1 MPRLGAALTPGR
13 RRWPLPSKA
22 GILRPMAN
30 VVPLSLS
37 VHELATLRRVAA
49 PVVPSFDS
57 RFDREVEVRLLNQPW
72 FERHR
77 LLEVASPSPLPA
89 RRAHFAV
96 GDHATLC
103 LSGATPGKHGHVQ
116 LDRLLDA
123 DPPAPI
129 DTAQR
134 ALDYAVFVDFVT
146 CRSELG
152 ELILSRFEDIPLFPQ
167 LDDIES
173 ALMSGLQEDLDGA
186 IRPPDVQPAE
196 GGWVVEKWVLTAGA
210 LLRRECYVGT
220 DGRFRTEE
228 TVIDESMPVPHGRV
242 WGFSNGRLVPVG

>member
-1 MPRLGAALTPGR
+1 
-13 RRWPLPSKA
+13 
-22 GILRPMAN
+22 MAN

-37 VHELATLRRVAA
+37 EHELATLRRAA
-49 PVVPSFDS
+49 ASVVPSFDV

-89 RRAHFAV
+89 RRIHFAV
-96 GDHATLC
+96 SDHATLC
-103 LSGATPGKHGHVQ
+103 LSGGTPGPAGHAQ

-123 DPPAPI
+123 DPPEPI

-134 ALDYAVFVDFVT
+134 GLDYALFVDFVT
-146 CRSELG
+146 SRSELG
-152 ELILSRFEDIPLFPQ
+152 ELILSRFEDIPLFAS

-173 ALMSGLQEDLDGA
+173 ALVDGLREDLDGA
-186 IRPPDVQPAE
+186 IRPPDVRRAD
-196 GGWVVEKWVLTAGA
+196 GGWLVEKWVLTAGA
-210 LLRRECYVGT
+210 LVRRQCHVGT
-220 DGRFRTEE
+220 DGRFSTEE
-228 TVIDESMPVPHGRV
+228 TVLDESMPVPHGRV